1 MTSNFSPD
9 IVAKKTTEPQDE
21 RLQGADQLHD
31 DDLEIIE
38 MRDEDSDAEM
48 SANDAADVSSST
60 EKAKKSD
67 QAGEQEEEEEEKF
80 WESLLVIDSRP
91 LKKKKKKTRQA
102 Q

>member
-21 RLQGADQLHD
+21 RLQGADHLHD

-38 MRDEDSDAEM
+38 MRDDDDA
-48 SANDAADVSSST
+48 SSSDAADVSSST
-60 EKAKKSD
+60 EKAEKPN
-67 QAGEQEEEEEEKF
+67 QTGELEEEEEEKF
-80 WESLLVIDSRP
+80 WESLPVIDSRP

>member
-38 MRDEDSDAEM
+38 MRD
-48 SANDAADVSSST
+48 AADVSSST
-60 EKAKKSD
+60 EKAEKPN
-67 QAGEQEEEEEEKF
+67 QTGEQEEEEEKF
-80 WESLLVIDSRP
+80 WESLPVIDSRP
-91 LKKKKKKTRQA
+91 LKKKKKKTRHA

>member
-38 MRDEDSDAEM
+38 MRDDDSDAEM

-60 EKAKKSD
+60 EKAEKPN
-67 QAGEQEEEEEEKF
+67 QTGEQEEEEEKF
-80 WESLLVIDSRP
+80 WESLPVIDSRP

>member
-38 MRDEDSDAEM
+38 MRDDDDA
-48 SANDAADVSSST
+48 SSSDAADVRSST
-60 EKAKKSD
+60 EKAEKPN
-67 QAGEQEEEEEEKF
+67 QTGEQEEEEEEKF
-80 WESLLVIDSRP
+80 WESLPVIDSRP

>member
-38 MRDEDSDAEM
+38 MRDE
-48 SANDAADVSSST
+48 
-60 EKAKKSD
+60 
-67 QAGEQEEEEEEKF
+67 EEEEEEKF
-80 WESLLVIDSRP
+80 WESLPVIDSRP